1 MSKDKAVFNLNEIEN
16 GIIPANTPVILQGAA
31 DTYSLTILT
40 DNTDEPI
47 ENNDLSG
54 ICLSQ
59 EINDAADAYIL
70 GNGDKGLGF
79 YQMAS
84 GDSILAANKAYIEL
98 PAATAQGIRSIVI
111 GGTTTGIED
120 TVAEST
126 EAEEYY
132 DLQGCR
138 VMNPTKGIYV
148 TKSGKKVLFNK

>member
-1 MSKDKAVFNLNEIEN
+1 MSKDKAVFNLNEIAG

-59 EINDAADAYIL
+59 AIDDAADAYIL
-70 GNGDKGLGF
+70 GNKDSEVGF
-79 YQMAS
+79 YLMDKTDRTL
-84 GDSILAANKAYIEL
+84 GANKAYLEL
-98 PAATAQGIRSIVI
+98 SAAANPVRSIVI
-111 GGTTTGIED
+111 GGPTTGIED
-120 TVAEST
+120 TVAEGVA
-126 EAEEYY
+126 AEEYY
-132 DLQGCR
+132 DLQGRR